1 MFSIQNVLPPNVPM
15 AEAFPLLLSYLK
27 YNLFREAFSKFQTIL
42 CSLAL
47 ITSPYFILINRII
60 TTYYS
65 CSVTVSSLQAVRNKM
80 VDFQMTFSL
89 CFLRIDTKLSDY
101 NIFIYTLLNSV
112 CSRFMDDMNLE
123 S

>member
-1 MFSIQNVLPPNVPM
+1 
-15 AEAFPLLLSYLK
+15 
-27 YNLFREAFSKFQTIL
+27 
-42 CSLAL
+42 
-47 ITSPYFILINRII
+47 
-60 TTYYS
+60 
-65 CSVTVSSLQAVRNKM
+65 
-80 VDFQMTFSL
+80 MTFSL